1 MTNHTK
7 IPKAT
12 SNRKIVILL
21 TMRRKK
27 VAAVQPNDMFIT
39 LALEVV
45 ALLNPRSVI
54 PNSINTATERGSKT
68 PSAKKLNPK
77 YPVI

>member
-1 MTNHTK
+1 
-7 IPKAT
+7 
-12 SNRKIVILL
+12 
-21 TMRRKK
+21 MRRKK
-27 VAAVQPNDMFIT
+27 VAAVQPNEMFIT

-54 PNSINTATERGSKT
+54 PNSTNTATERGSKT